1 MSTRDPAMPEAHG
14 LGTLPGDV
22 AEVALGEEVV
32 LPLIEETARIDKRA
46 VETGRV
52 RVSTHTETIDQVLR
66 ETLRSDMVGVTRVPL
81 NRTLA
86 EGEAVPQIR
95 TENGVTI
102 IPVLEEI
109 LVVEKRLVLKEEVHV
124 RQTTS
129 GEDVEVP
136 VMLRRQHAV
145 VERIGPGRPTERSLA
160 HHHGDE
166 AMSQTIT
173 ALYDDQAQ
181 AQTAMSKLVAAGF
194 SQSSIRL
201 TPGSSTTT
209 TRSSTGSYDHTRDE
223 GGFWAGLKDLFMP
236 EEDRYAYTEG
246 LSRGGTLLTATVEDS
261 RVPAAMDILEENG
274 SVDLDEREA
283 SWRKE
288 GWSGYEG
295 ATGSSAVGAVG
306 STAGATA
313 ARAEGATE
321 AVAAHG
327 AAQTGTDYIPVVEE
341 RLNVGK
347 RMVDSGRVRVR
358 SYAVEEAVSEN
369 VTLHDETVQ
378 VDRRVVDRAVAPG
391 DEALFADKVIEAT
404 ETREQAVVS
413 KDARVVGEVGI
424 RKDATQRTETISDTV
439 RRTEVEVED
448 GRGTVSRTDTSG
460 TTTEKT
466 PRKPV

>member
-1 MSTRDPAMPEAHG
+1 MISTS
-14 LGTLPGDV
+14 
-22 AEVALGEEVV
+22 
-32 LPLIEETARIDKRA
+32 ARQA
-46 VETGRV
+46 GV
-52 RVSTHTETIDQVLR
+52 RK
-66 ETLRSDMVGVTRVPL
+66 VGAVTR
-81 NRTLA
+81 
-86 EGEAVPQIR
+86 GQ
-95 TENGVTI
+95 
-102 IPVLEEI
+102 
-109 LVVEKRLVLKEEVHV
+109 
-124 RQTTS
+124 
-129 GEDVEVP
+129 
-136 VMLRRQHAV
+136 
-145 VERIGPGRPTERSLA
+145 
-160 HHHGDE
+160 
-166 AMSQTIT
+166 
-173 ALYDDQAQ
+173 
-181 AQTAMSKLVAAGF
+181 
-194 SQSSIRL
+194 
-201 TPGSSTTT
+201 
-209 TRSSTGSYDHTRDE
+209 
-223 GGFWAGLKDLFMP
+223 
-236 EEDRYAYTEG
+236 
-246 LSRGGTLLTATVEDS
+246 
-261 RVPAAMDILEENG
+261 
-274 SVDLDEREA
+274 
-283 SWRKE
+283 
-288 GWSGYEG
+288 
-295 ATGSSAVGAVG
+295 TGSSAVGAVG

-466 PRKPV
+466 PRKPGLKKNPGGATWPLPPRYRTRPYSEQATTRP